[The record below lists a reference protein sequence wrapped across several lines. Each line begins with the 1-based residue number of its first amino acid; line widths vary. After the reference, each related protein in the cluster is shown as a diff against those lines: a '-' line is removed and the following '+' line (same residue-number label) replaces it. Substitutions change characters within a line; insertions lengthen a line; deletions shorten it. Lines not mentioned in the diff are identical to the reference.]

1 MYTYK
6 KYFSKLLK
14 KYISNPTS
22 CRKYIRSNVIPQP
35 GAGSDSKIPES
46 KNLFSALRNGTIYEK
61 GLALEIILGIIG
73 EDFISEIDLSKFN
86 STDNECVEY
95 FADKISRY
103 IPRIPCLYE
112 KKLEEMSRI
121 ELQNQVCLA
130 IEIALRTD
138 VSKFSVSYLIEC
150 LRSEYFFVKW
160 LAKELLLRK
169 GAKEFTFDTLYE
181 EYQKYDN
188 KIYTVG
194 WSLQNMEPAYEA
206 FYSVDGYAL
215 MHLLLKHFP
224 EKLESGERYTMR
236 SFVYHTKYK
245 KPKVLPK

>member
-1 MYTYK
+1 M
-6 KYFSKLLK
+6 
-14 KYISNPTS
+14 
-22 CRKYIRSNVIPQP
+22 RR
-35 GAGSDSKIPES
+35 
-46 KNLFSALRNGTIYEK
+46 GTIYEK

-86 STDNECVEY
+86 STDNECIEY

-103 IPRIPCLYE
+103 VPTIPYLYE
-112 KKLEEMSRI
+112 KKLQEMSRI
-121 ELQNQVCLA
+121 ELQSQVCLA
-130 IEIALRTD
+130 IELALRTD
-138 VSKFSVSYLIEC
+138 VSKFSVANLVEC
-150 LRSEYFFVKW
+150 LQSEYFFVKW

-169 GAKEFTFDTLYE
+169 RSKEFTFDILYK

-188 KIYTVG
+188 KIDTCG
-194 WSLQNMEPAYEA
+194 WSLQNIEPAYEA

-236 SFVYHTKYK
+236 SFVYHTKNK
-245 KPKVLPK
+245 SPKVLSK